1 MAEVPDWG
9 LDEIRDHGTR
19 AEGPDM
25 AADAAAD
32 PAAHNPLFAAPMQ
45 LCRPS
50 ACHTFLE
57 AVPETLQALR
67 DVSSPVV
74 VVAGVGSQRIG
85 KSTILNLLHSR
96 RTSGFGLGHTLDAQT
111 AGIWVWMRKHPKD
124 PSVCVCF
131 ADTEGLDTPHIQQS
145 YNWML
150 SSLTLLISSVFLYQ
164 SKSTIDSSATE
175 RLSTILAVA
184 EQMLGQ
190 DNGGTSATTKPYF
203 VWVLRDMQLQMH
215 NDPKTEMMEK
225 LETGHIRKM
234 KRSFKEFDCFPL
246 PRPVDTEEG
255 LQEVCMQA
263 SIYVPAHV
271 CMHACMLACVRACLC
286 LRVCVWG
293 VRVNTRAR
301 IGGVSVH
308 VRAYMLV
315 RYART
320 YILTQ
325 YMSGGTG
332 IHGVEIE
339 QVETMKFEALKK
351 NFQEDFFLFD
361 RFVFKLAATA
371 PMCGSSAVTGPV
383 LSELVGR
390 YIDAIRDRKGLLSS
404 ITELPSQAQLIAKM
418 AAEKALKDGKA
429 SYNQALDGLMSR
441 LPLSLFDV
449 YQEHRLALSSAE
461 KTMVEAAVGV
471 EESDMQELYGKL
483 RAYALDEQPAIT
495 LSPNAAGFT
504 AERQVRGRFLPVLEA
519 NEKLAHEASH
529 KLWQGAYAHVAAG
542 VLATPCAFSSI
553 KEYDDAV
560 AACKQSVL
568 EEANVGGGR
577 AALERYLASSK
588 QLTSDRE
595 TVTHKLFACQLA
607 AVQEE
612 ARKQVARVHARTRTH
627 THSLYLFLSLSLSLS
642 LSLPLSLS
650 HAHLRARTRIVCE
663 ARQCAAA
670 AMHWLLGRWSHVCLS
685 VCVFTHTGGGDGR
698 GFQEPPFTRAAGAGG
713 GDGKGERGAC
723 GAARSAAARD
733 CGCAAPGARPTSG
746 AP

>member
-25 AADAAAD
+25 AADAVAD

-271 CMHACMLACVRACLC
+271 CMRACMLACVRACLC
-286 LRVCVWG
+286 LCLCLGCTCKHTCSHWW
-293 VRVNTRAR
+293 
-301 IGGVSVH
+301 
-308 VRAYMLV
+308 
-315 RYART
+315 
-320 YILTQ
+320 
-325 YMSGGTG
+325 
-332 IHGVEIE
+332 
-339 QVETMKFEALKK
+339 
-351 NFQEDFFLFD
+351 
-361 RFVFKLAATA
+361 
-371 PMCGSSAVTGPV
+371 
-383 LSELVGR
+383 SE
-390 YIDAIRDRKGLLSS
+390 
-404 ITELPSQAQLIAKM
+404 
-418 AAEKALKDGKA
+418 
-429 SYNQALDGLMSR
+429 
-441 LPLSLFDV
+441 
-449 YQEHRLALSSAE
+449 
-461 KTMVEAAVGV
+461 
-471 EESDMQELYGKL
+471 
-483 RAYALDEQPAIT
+483 
-495 LSPNAAGFT
+495 
-504 AERQVRGRFLPVLEA
+504 
-519 NEKLAHEASH
+519 
-529 KLWQGAYAHVAAG
+529 
-542 VLATPCAFSSI
+542 CA
-553 KEYDDAV
+553 
-560 AACKQSVL
+560 C
-568 EEANVGGGR
+568 
-577 AALERYLASSK
+577 
-588 QLTSDRE
+588 T
-595 TVTHKLFACQLA
+595 C
-607 AVQEE
+607 
-612 ARKQVARVHARTRTH
+612 VHACTIRTNIH
-627 THSLYLFLSLSLSLS
+627 TH
-642 LSLPLSLS
+642 PI
-650 HAHLRARTRIVCE
+650 HEWR
-663 ARQCAAA
+663 
-670 AMHWLLGRWSHVCLS
+670 HWNSR
-685 VCVFTHTGGGDGR
+685 R
-698 GFQEPPFTRAAGAGG
+698 
-713 GDGKGERGAC
+713 
-723 GAARSAAARD
+723 
-733 CGCAAPGARPTSG
+733 
-746 AP
+746 